1 MEIGLASIIGLAVAC
16 VVFILGRAFVGS
28 GTARDQMQH
37 QPGLSISASAGDHG
51 AASDTVKSIVAE
63 TETAPAAEPV
73 PDHQAVTKA
82 SRKARKPSA
91 ARSQES
97 VVKHLGAGDKRR
109 TSQRH
114 RPRTGRRPPLLLYP
128 LVCRRRR
135 TLGDLNLSIVKLRK
149 RLPDKPLP

>member
-37 QPGLSISASAGDHG
+37 QPEFSISASAGDHG
-51 AASDTVKSIVAE
+51 AASDTANSIVAE

-91 ARSQES
+91 ARSQEG
-97 VVKHLGAGDKRR
+97 VAK
-109 TSQRH
+109 
-114 RPRTGRRPPLLLYP
+114 RPP
-128 LVCRRRR
+128 RRRQKTNTPTAPATDEETPAATGVSPVAPAALDPR
-135 TLGDLNLSIVKLRK
+135 
-149 RLPDKPLP
+149 

>member
-1 MEIGLASIIGLAVAC
+1 LIIGLAVAC

-63 TETAPAAEPV
+63 TEAAPTAEPA
-73 PDHQAVTKA
+73 PDHQPVTRA

-91 ARSQES
+91 ARSQEQEG
-97 VVKHLGAGDKRR
+97 VVK
-109 TSQRH
+109 T
-114 RPRTGRRPPLLLYP
+114 P
-128 LVCRRRR
+128 RRRR
-135 TLGDLNLSIVKLRK
+135 QKTNTPAAPATDEETPAATGVSPGVPAALDPR
-149 RLPDKPLP
+149 

>member
-1 MEIGLASIIGLAVAC
+1 MEIGLALIIGLAVAC

-37 QPGLSISASAGDHG
+37 QPGLSISASADRPG
-51 AASDTVKSIVAE
+51 AASDTVKNIVDE
-63 TETAPAAEPV
+63 TERARPGEAI

-97 VVKHLGAGDKRR
+97 VVK
-109 TSQRH
+109 T
-114 RPRTGRRPPLLLYP
+114 P
-128 LVCRRRR
+128 RRRR
-135 TLGDLNLSIVKLRK
+135 QKTN
-149 RLPDKPLP
+149 KPAAPATDVGTPAATGVSPGVPAALDPR